1 MLEESWHHRLVKYL
15 KRLGKRIRPYDLR
28 HAFALSYLRNGGNTL
43 SLQRIL
49 GHTDLTMTKR
59 YVVLTQDDL
68 KEQHAHASPVNK
80 LMPVKHRVV
89 KIK

>member
-1 MLEESWHHRLVKYL
+1 VS
-15 KRLGKRIRPYDLR
+15 YDLR

-59 YVVLTQDDL
+59 YVAYTLGDI
-68 KEQHAHASPVNK
+68 KEQHAHASPVNR
-80 LMPVKHRVV
+80 LVPVKKRMAEGESAL
-89 KIK
+89 